1 MSEGSFL
8 INIESLFGR
17 FNGFSVGFLLL
28 FCLCEF
34 FLLQQIL
41 VLLFSLKFVL
51 MNCDVPFEK
60 FEIFLKFS
68 NDIDDRIRG
77 ISQSFF
83 VLDFLLV
90 PLQQV
95 GAFFVFFSGLEELF
109 LDIYH
114 FGCQEI
120 LFLFELLFLGLEFL
134 KSVESLFI
142 LFLQHL
148 VFDGQSRTVVLSG
161 GVFGFE
167 LFQVLSLLMK
177 VLECK
182 IQLLLEGL
190 ILLFELFGF
199 LLFGKKDSDFLV
211 ESHRHRHVDPV
222 LVFLRFQ
229 VHNLNVFIN
238 FILVPI

>member
-90 PLQQV
+90 PL
-95 GAFFVFFSGLEELF
+95 
-109 LDIYH
+109 
-114 FGCQEI
+114 
-120 LFLFELLFLGLEFL
+120 
-134 KSVESLFI
+134 
-142 LFLQHL
+142 
-148 VFDGQSRTVVLSG
+148 
-161 GVFGFE
+161 
-167 LFQVLSLLMK
+167 
-177 VLECK
+177 
-182 IQLLLEGL
+182 
-190 ILLFELFGF
+190 
-199 LLFGKKDSDFLV
+199 
-211 ESHRHRHVDPV
+211 
-222 LVFLRFQ
+222 
-229 VHNLNVFIN
+229 
-238 FILVPI
+238 